1 METEKEGVDYKP
13 SRIHNFGRMI
23 RRGLL
28 VVGRFFHRTFT
39 TKPQPEDQTKVLF
52 PMIYRTGM
60 HTNRN
65 FWRSLLLTI
74 VTFGIYPL
82 YLIELMAE
90 CTNVA
95 CVRDNKRTRGLI
107 PYLLLSVITLGI
119 FGLIWHV
126 GVIRRW
132 RDHAE
137 AHGET
142 CPVTGKFFVLWMV
155 PGVLCV
161 VGPCI
166 AFARL
171 LRGFNQMCRIFN
183 ETHTFPLD
191 PNSIAVSEPTPP
203 APDDAEEE
211 TQTDAADEPVVAAD
225 DSEL

>member
-1 METEKEGVDYKP
+1 MAAVETEKEGVDYKP

-95 CVRDNKRTRGLI
+95 
-107 PYLLLSVITLGI
+107 
-119 FGLIWHV
+119 
-126 GVIRRW
+126 
-132 RDHAE
+132 
-137 AHGET
+137 
-142 CPVTGKFFVLWMV
+142 
-155 PGVLCV
+155 
-161 VGPCI
+161 
-166 AFARL
+166 
-171 LRGFNQMCRIFN
+171 
-183 ETHTFPLD
+183 
-191 PNSIAVSEPTPP
+191 
-203 APDDAEEE
+203 
-211 TQTDAADEPVVAAD
+211 
-225 DSEL
+225 